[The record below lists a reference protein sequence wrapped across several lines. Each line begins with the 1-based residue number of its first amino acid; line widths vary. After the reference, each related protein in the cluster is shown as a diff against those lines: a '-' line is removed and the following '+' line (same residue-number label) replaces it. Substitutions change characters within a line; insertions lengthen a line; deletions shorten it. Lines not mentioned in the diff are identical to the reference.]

1 MVVPSLI
8 TQRTIQLDAG
18 GGLAIVGSS
27 LHRNSCYWLTVGWL
41 HMIVMD
47 KPCYGPL
54 PCSGQAVLRLRT
66 SCVTDKPCYGQAVL
80 RTDGVN
86 TPGLQDSKLFVCC
99 FWL

>member
-41 HMIVMD
+41 HMLWTSRVTDPCRVVD
-47 KPCYGPL
+47 KPCYAY
-54 PCSGQAVLRLRT
+54 GQAVLRT
-66 SCVTDKPCYGQAVL
+66 SRVTDKPCYGLMV
-80 RTDGVN
+80 
-86 TPGLQDSKLFVCC
+86 
-99 FWL
+99 